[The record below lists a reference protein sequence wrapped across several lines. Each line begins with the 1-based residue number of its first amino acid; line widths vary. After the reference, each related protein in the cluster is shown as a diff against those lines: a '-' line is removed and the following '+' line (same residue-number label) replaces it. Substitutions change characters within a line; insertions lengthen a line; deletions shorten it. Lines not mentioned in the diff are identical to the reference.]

1 MTDISIKQ
9 LTFYFTGRST
19 FYWKLI
25 FYLNFN
31 ALIGTFFTPGPLVC
45 QTIFYLLVL
54 TLIMAA
60 QSGQSDGL
68 ILTFFDQTRPHQRQS
83 LKFFIDLLDPDFETG
98 MAPLLDPDIETGMA
112 PPLATNL
119 PE

>member
-19 FYWKLI
+19 FYWKPI

-98 MAPLLDPDIETGMA
+98 MAP
-112 PPLATNL
+112 PLATNL